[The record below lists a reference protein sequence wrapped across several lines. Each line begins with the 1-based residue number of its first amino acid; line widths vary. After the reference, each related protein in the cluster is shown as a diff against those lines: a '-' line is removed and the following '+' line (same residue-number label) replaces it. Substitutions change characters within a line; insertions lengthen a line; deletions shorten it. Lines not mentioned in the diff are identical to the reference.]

1 MYVVVK
7 LEQQYRHKIVK
18 SNVKKFC
25 SYTHGS
31 MYIVHNKIQKQN
43 YYLTKSLTSSLSL
56 YV

>member
-31 MYIVHNKIQKQN
+31 MYIHKKIQKQN

>member
-31 MYIVHNKIQKQN
+31 MYIHKKIQKQN
-43 YYLTKSLTSSLSL
+43 Y
-56 YV
+56 